1 MTTSASP
8 RHAWRPV
15 IDLEDTVTFHIPG
28 EAATVRLLT
37 TPRDT
42 DAAITA
48 RLSFAVLGSQ
58 PEEPLGATR
67 VRIDPDR
74 LNDALQARFDRFAA
88 GGARHRAAEPGL
100 FARWFGRGRRD
111 GV

>member
-8 RHAWRPV
+8 RHARPV
-15 IDLEDTVTFHIPG
+15 VINLEDTVTIHTPG
-28 EAATVRLLT
+28 EATVRLLT

-48 RLSFAVLGSQ
+48 RLSFGVVGSR

-88 GGARHRAAEPGL
+88 GGARHRAPEPSL
-100 FARWFGRGRRD
+100 FARWFGHGRKD
-111 GV
+111 GA

>member
-1 MTTSASP
+1 MSTYAAP
-8 RHAWRPV
+8 RHAWVDV

-48 RLSFAVLGSQ
+48 RLGFGVVGSR

-100 FARWFGRGRRD
+100 FARLFGRGRK
-111 GV
+111 GGA